1 MITCA
6 RKELKIVEPAT
17 YVNHDRSILREETR
31 LVSTQTCP
39 EHRHPPVG
47 DDPGKMETFRCR
59 AGIVYLYVEDDTS
72 LAESGGGRLVGSLFR
87 LRLRALR

>member
-17 YVNHDRSILREETR
+17 YVNHDRYCAKKPALFP
-31 LVSTQTCP
+31 TQTCP

-47 DDPGKMETFRCR
+47 DDPGKTETFRCC